1 MGVEPNLR
9 GTLTRFG
16 ISISGIVYKSLL
28 TLVIDISELIYRVLL
43 KGNMYTF
50 MCREGDDFFLSY
62 YYMCDIRLSAVLS
75 IQVTLNKL
83 VLTSLVTVS
92 VGLRRVCFSCYL
104 LSDFAGG
111 GCTGDCITGWMKK
124 FACTRRYKP

>member
-1 MGVEPNLR
+1 MGA
-9 GTLTRFG
+9 
-16 ISISGIVYKSLL
+16 L

-50 MCREGDDFFLSY
+50 MCREGDDFFCVILLYVWYKIVSSVV
-62 YYMCDIRLSAVLS
+62 DISDLKK
-75 IQVTLNKL
+75 NKL

-124 FACTRRYKP
+124 FACTLVI